1 MKTSTRRPRQSY
13 PVPVYPTTSLSL
25 LHRRSHLGAKPFSPH
40 DAVAV
45 GRAQSGRWSAQHT
58 TSSMRAS
65 ASSSGC
71 KEGAPPTQAS
81 WQGHRA
87 RTARGGHALADSAQ
101 GRADRR
107 GRKANCAACCI
118 KQTIGLL
125 ALTLTLI
132 RVVQSSQSDTRR
144 PRITLINMSRHLRV
158 KLQTTSTQKHANVQ
172 NQMYNR
178 KAS

>member
-1 MKTSTRRPRQSY
+1 MKTSTRRPRQSS

-45 GRAQSGRWSAQHT
+45 GRAQSGRWSAQHK
-58 TSSMRAS
+58 TSVMPAS

-71 KEGAPPTQAS
+71 KEATPPTQAS

-132 RVVQSSQSDTRR
+132 RVVVSFRAQSSQSDT
-144 PRITLINMSRHLRV
+144 
-158 KLQTTSTQKHANVQ
+158 
-172 NQMYNR
+172 
-178 KAS
+178 